1 MIQNTQP
8 NNEVGTILAI
18 TERHGGP
25 VAAVSTA
32 RRRAPGPGVGRLA
45 AMFARSRDPFQLLS
59 DCVERYGDFYSLPLG
74 PGGTMVVNDP
84 EHVGSWLLDYSRY
97 HKGVMSRA
105 LVPAIGESIP
115 VADGEPWK
123 RNRRL
128 LNPAFARRNLNGIA
142 AILSS
147 AVDDT
152 LERWDAIAAAG
163 DEVDLYRELSILTM
177 AALQRSMFSSS
188 VPSDGIPELVDDFRV
203 QTNYMGGLMLT
214 FWAPSF
220 VPVPHER
227 GGKVAVAAIRRRI
240 EAAIDHRRANPN
252 DSSDVLNTLLAVGE
266 GDGEGALE
274 HENLV
279 DQLIGLWFGGFDTTA
294 SALAWTVAML
304 AQNPDAMEAMRAE
317 ADGYTGNFD
326 SFADLNL
333 LPYSKAAF
341 DEAQRLQG
349 ALLLTRQ
356 ALEDDEIAGYHV
368 PAGSQVGVSAYT
380 INRHPALWDNPERY
394 DPMRWLDERKA
405 AQHRFQF
412 VQFGGGPRH
421 CIGVGM
427 AYLEAQFV
435 LTKIAQRFYIQP
447 RPGWTPRH
455 DFHLSVGLKGGL
467 PGRIIRR
474 KHGVSA

>member
-1 MIQNTQP
+1 M
-8 NNEVGTILAI
+8 A
-18 TERHGGP
+18 
-25 VAAVSTA
+25 
-32 RRRAPGPGVGRLA
+32 RLA
-45 AMFARSRDPFQLLS
+45 MMFARSRDPFQLLS
-59 DCVERYGDFYSLPLG
+59 DCVQGYGDFYSLPLG
-74 PGGTMVVNDP
+74 PGGTTVVNDP

-105 LVPAIGESIP
+105 LVPALGESIP

-123 RNRRL
+123 RNRKA

-142 AILSS
+142 QILRD
-147 AVDDT
+147 AVDEV
-152 LERWDAIAAAG
+152 LQRWDAIATSG
-163 DEVDLYRELSILTM
+163 EEVDVYRELSILTM

-188 VPSDGIPELVDDFRV
+188 VPADGVPELVDEFRV

-220 VPVPHER
+220 LPVPHGRAGE
-227 GGKVAVAAIRRRI
+227 VAVAAIRQRI
-240 EAAIDHRRANPN
+240 ENAIADRRANPTE
-252 DSSDVLNTLLAVGE
+252 SSDVLNTLLGLGE
-266 GDGEGALE
+266 GDDDPLFD

-279 DQLIGLWFGGFDTTA
+279 NQLMGLWFGGFDTTA

-304 AQNPDAMEAMRAE
+304 AQNPDAMEALRAE
-317 ADGYTGNFD
+317 ADAYTGDFD
-326 SFADLNL
+326 SFADLNE
-333 LPYSKAAF
+333 LPYARAAF
-341 DEAQRLQG
+341 DEAQRMQG

-356 ALEDDEIAGYHV
+356 ALEDDEIAGFHV

-380 INRHPALWDNPERY
+380 INRHPAYWDTPERY

-405 AQHRFQF
+405 SQHRFQF
-412 VQFGGGPRH
+412 IQFGGGPRH
-421 CIGVGM
+421 CIGVGL

-435 LTKIAQRFYIQP
+435 LTKIAQRFHIQP

-467 PGRIIRR
+467 PGRIIHRHR
-474 KHGVSA
+474 GAGA